1 MKVKDQVVMLECAN
15 RAIRIA
21 KETRTPLDIA
31 KAIAAIMKCKG
42 ISYTVAENLM
52 WQKLRLTAPKDAATT
67 LHSAMYNT
75 PVKDYNPRHTPIE
88 GIAKKTVSVTVIN
101 LDNVEF

>member
-21 KETRTPLDIA
+21 KETRTPRDIA
-31 KAIAAIMKCKG
+31 KAISAIMKVKCV
-42 ISYTVAENLM
+42 SYTVAENLL

-67 LHSAMYNT
+67 LREAMYNT
-75 PVKDYNPRHTPIE
+75 PVRDYNPRHTPIE
-88 GIAKKTVSVTVIN
+88 GTPNSVTVQVIN